1 MLNSRKIEDLKPLAQ
16 KACRLFLAECAKQ
29 GLNVCITQ
37 TLRDAEYQY
46 SLYQKGRTVKGSI
59 VTWCDGYKKKS
70 NHQSGMAWDICK
82 NVRGQEYSDAKFF
95 EQCGK
100 IAKKLGI
107 TWGGTWKTPDR
118 PHFEIDSKWK
128 YEEEEE
134 EVKVEKDKIIVDGKE
149 HTVQMIRH
157 EGVTYIK
164 TRDVAN
170 AIGLDVSSK
179 GRIPVL
185 TTKK

>member
-1 MLNSRKIEDLKPLAQ
+1 MATDYTKACRDISALSPLAQ
-16 KACRLFLAECAKQ
+16 KACNLFLKECKEA
-29 GLNVCITQ
+29 GLNVLITETHRSQ
-37 TLRDAEYQY
+37 ARQDY
-46 SLYQKGRTVKGSI
+46 LYAQGRTRPGQV
-59 VTWCDGYKKKS
+59 VTWTKNSRHTSK
-70 NHQSGMAWDICK
+70 MAWDICK

-134 EVKVEKDKIIVDGKE
+134 VKVEKDKIIVDGKE

-185 TTKK
+185 ATKK